1 VINRR
6 ACRVLVSV
14 VLAVCAVAS
23 TAGGARADGAPTPRV
38 IVSTGDSI
46 TRAFNVDWCCFL
58 SDSPSRSWSTG
69 GNAAVN
75 SHYQRLLRFAPHV
88 EAAHNVARSGARM
101 GELAGQLRTAAGL
114 GADYVTV
121 LMGANDACTSSV
133 ASMTPAESF
142 EAQFRAAMA
151 DFTSRRPQAQV
162 FVASIPDVY
171 HLWELFHDN
180 AWATFVWDTFDIC
193 QSMLSTANTEATRQ
207 DVVARIDAFNAA
219 LGGVCAEFRRCRWD
233 GGAVS
238 AVQFAAGDVSSIDFF
253 HPSVQ
258 GQRRLA
264 DVTWAAGYWPTR
276 G

>member
-1 VINRR
+1 VVVRR
-6 ACRVLVSV
+6 ACRLLVV
-14 VLAVCAVAS
+14 ALLAVCVLAS

-69 GNAAVN
+69 TNAAVN
-75 SHYQRLLRFAPHV
+75 SHYQRLLRFAPQI

-101 GELAGQLRTAAGL
+101 SELAGQLRTAAGR

-121 LMGANDACTSSV
+121 LMGANDACSSSV
-133 ASMTPAESF
+133 ASMTPATTF
-142 EAQFRAAMA
+142 ETQFRAAMA
-151 DFTSRRPQAQV
+151 EFTAQRPHALV

-180 AWATFVWDTFDIC
+180 AWATFIWDTFDIC
-193 QSMLSTANTEATRQ
+193 QSMLSAANTEATRQ
-207 DVVARIDAFNAA
+207 EVVARLDAFNAA
-219 LGGVCAEFRRCRWD
+219 LGRVCAEFRRCRWD

-238 AVQFAAGDVSSIDFF
+238 GVQFAAADVSPIDFF

-258 GQRRLA
+258 GQQRLA
-264 DVTWAAGYWPTR
+264 DVTWAASYWPTR